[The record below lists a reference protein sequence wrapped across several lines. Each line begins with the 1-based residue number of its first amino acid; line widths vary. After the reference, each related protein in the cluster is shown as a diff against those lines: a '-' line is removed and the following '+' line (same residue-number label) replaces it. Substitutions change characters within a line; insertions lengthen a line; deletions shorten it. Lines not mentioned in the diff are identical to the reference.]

1 MALSIDREV
10 ETALSQSFKDWSPN
24 TPGGAVNDTV
34 TDVVTASF
42 AEAHALANRVRKL
55 ADKMFGAQ
63 PENANIGTQTTTAS
77 QGGLMN
83 AARDAARDVI
93 RDCNRA
99 NEALDRIES
108 QL

>member
-1 MALSIDREV
+1 MSYKTDSEFEKALYQGLQQDY
-10 ETALSQSFKDWSPN
+10 QPN
-24 TPGGAVNDTV
+24 TTGGAVNDTV
-34 TDVVTASF
+34 TDVVAASF
-42 AEAHALANRVRKL
+42 AEAHALANRVSKL

-63 PENANIGTQTTTAS
+63 PENANVGHAMPPS
-77 QGGLMN
+77 SGGIMN